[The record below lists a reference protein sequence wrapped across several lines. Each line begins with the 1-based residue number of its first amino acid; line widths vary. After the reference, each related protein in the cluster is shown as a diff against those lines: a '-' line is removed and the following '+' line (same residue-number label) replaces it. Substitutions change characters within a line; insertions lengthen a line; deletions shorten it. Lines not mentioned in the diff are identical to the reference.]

1 LKMQMFRQRKYL
13 FAAAALVL
21 VFAGCKGESPTAP
34 NSGPT
39 TTGGG
44 VTPPTGANVTITAS
58 NSTPQVNGI
67 STITATVTENNQP
80 VPNGTAVEFT
90 TNLGTFTEGN
100 AQTLIRTTTNGIATV
115 TLTSATVGPATVSA
129 TVSNVKKTTTVTFS
143 ALPTQPQPPDTTPAI
158 TSINPTTGRP
168 QGGEVVTINGKNFR
182 TPLRV
187 LFDFGAG
194 TIPKDATIISSTS
207 TTIQVLTPS
216 VDLGVGQQKIAAVK
230 LVNEVGTP
238 NEFAVT
244 GPNFTFQ
251 AEVLTPKITT
261 VAPTSGPID
270 GGTKVTIFGEGFQ
283 APVQVFFGSA
293 EAQVL
298 NVTFSQMTVI
308 SPTARDTT
316 PDASGTFTGFVD
328 VKVININSN
337 TNVTAAKVFRYI
349 PKMAI
354 TTISPVFGSAVG
366 GTQVRIDGTG
376 FNDPLT
382 VNIAGVRAQVI
393 SVSGTQI
400 LARTT
405 GLASPCT
412 GTSGSVV
419 VTNTDNGDEATS
431 PSSQSF
437 TYIAVNPLITA
448 VVPGG
453 SPPFTIGSPLT
464 VTVQDP
470 GVGPLGSAIVGFS
483 IQDKPTTPSP
493 QTINVGTGTQ
503 NFTMS
508 VPAGIT
514 FPTLACTVGTLAGT
528 QSGPATVNVTFTNIT
543 TSCTAT
549 ATNALTIQPTPAA
562 ATCVTVPHATLTGPP
577 QNCPITSN
585 LSPASQTATGNAT
598 QTVNIT
604 ISNAATSSTLNL
616 GAPAVTPV
624 NGVVVISPNTAQQ
637 VPGGSTASYTFTI
650 DPTAAGPDGA
660 TITFTTND
668 PAAPTIT
675 VTVCGTATP

>member
-1 LKMQMFRQRKYL
+1 MQMFRQRKYL

-44 VTPPTGANVTITAS
+44 VTPPTGASVTITAS
-58 NSTPQVNGI
+58 NLNPQVNGL

-80 VPNGTAVEFT
+80 VANGTAVEFT

-100 AQTLIRTTTNGIATV
+100 AQTLIRTTTNGVATV

-129 TVSNVKKTTTVTFS
+129 TVSNVKKTTTVNFS

-158 TSINPTTGRP
+158 TSINPITGRP
-168 QGGEVVTINGKNFR
+168 QGGEVVTISGKNFR

-194 TIPKDATIISSTS
+194 TLPKDATIISSTS
-207 TTIQVLTPS
+207 TSIQVLTPS
-216 VDLGVGQQKIAAVK
+216 VDLGIGQQKIAAVK

-251 AEVLTPKITT
+251 ADILTPKITT
-261 VAPTSGPID
+261 VSPTSGPID
-270 GGTKVTIFGEGFQ
+270 GGTRVTIFGEGFQ

-293 EAQVL
+293 EAQVI
-298 NVTFSQMTVI
+298 NVTFSQLTVN
-308 SPTARDTT
+308 SPNARDTT
-316 PDASGTFTGFVD
+316 PDASGTFTGFVSI
-328 VKVININSN
+328 KVININSN
-337 TNVTAAKVFRYI
+337 TNVTASNVFRYI

-354 TTISPVFGSAVG
+354 TTISPVIGSAVG

-393 SVSGTQI
+393 SVSGTEI

-412 GTSGSVV
+412 GVSGAVV
-419 VTNTDNGDEATS
+419 VTNTDNGDEAQSS
-431 PSSQSF
+431 PSQTF
-437 TYIAVNPLITA
+437 TYIPVVPLITS

-453 SPPFTIGSPLT
+453 SPPFTIGSPFT
-464 VTVQDP
+464 VTVQNP
-470 GVGPLGSAIVGFS
+470 GIGPLGNAIIGFT
-483 IQDKPTTPSP
+483 IGDKPATPSP
-493 QTINVGTGTQ
+493 QTITTGTGSQ
-503 NFTMS
+503 VFTMS

-514 FPTLACTVGTLAGT
+514 FPTLACTVATLAGT
-528 QSGPATVNVTFTNIT
+528 QSGPATVNVTFTNLT
-543 TSCTAT
+543 TACTTT
-549 ATNALTIQPTPAA
+549 AVNALTISPSAAA
-562 ATCVTVPHATLTGPP
+562 ATCVTVPHATVTSPAAS
-577 QNCPITSN
+577 CPAPN
-585 LSPASQTATGNAT
+585 LSPASQTAAGNAT
-598 QTVNIT
+598 QTATIT
-604 ISNAATSSTLNL
+604 INNAASSAPLTLS
-616 GAPAVTPV
+616 APTVTPV
-624 NGVVVISPNTAQQ
+624 NATVVVAPNTAQQ
-637 VPGGSTASYTFTI
+637 VPGGSSVNYTVTV
-650 DPTAAGPDGA
+650 DPTAVGPDGA
-660 TITFTTND
+660 TITFATND
-668 PAAPTIT
+668 PAAPTLTI
-675 VTVCGTATP
+675 TVCGSGT

>member
-1 LKMQMFRQRKYL
+1 MQMFRQRKYL

-39 TTGGG
+39 TTVGGG

-58 NSTPQVNGI
+58 NTTPQVNGI

-80 VPNGTAVEFT
+80 VANGTAVEFT

-100 AQTLIRTTTNGIATV
+100 AQTLIRTTTNGVATV

-194 TIPKDATIISSTS
+194 TLPKDATIISSTG

-216 VDLGVGQQKIAAVK
+216 VDLGVGQQKIAAIK

-251 AEVLTPKITT
+251 ADVLTPKITT
-261 VAPTSGPID
+261 VSPTSGPID

-308 SPTARDTT
+308 SPNARDTN
-316 PDASGTFTGFVD
+316 PNASGTVTGFVS
-328 VKVININSN
+328 VKIININSN
-337 TNVTAAKVFRYI
+337 TNVTAENVFRYI

-354 TTISPVFGSAVG
+354 TTISPVIGSAVG

-393 SVSGTQI
+393 SVSGTEI

-405 GLASPCT
+405 GLASPCA
-412 GTSGSVV
+412 GISGPVV
-419 VTNTDNGDEATS
+419 VTNTDNGDEAAS
-431 PSSQSF
+431 SSSQTF
-437 TYIAVNPLITA
+437 TYIAVLPLITS

-453 SPPFTIGSPLT
+453 SPPFTIGSPFT
-464 VTVQDP
+464 VTVQNP
-470 GVGPLGSAIVGFS
+470 GIGPLGSALIGFT
-483 IQDKPTTPSP
+483 IGDKPVTPSP
-493 QTINVGTGTQ
+493 QTITTGTGSQ
-503 NFTMS
+503 IFTMS

-514 FPTLACTVGTLAGT
+514 FPTIACTVGAIAGT
-528 QSGPATVNVTFTNIT
+528 QSGPATVNVTFNNLT
-543 TSCTAT
+543 TACSNTAV
-549 ATNALTIQPTPAA
+549 NALTISPSAAA
-562 ATCVTVPHATLTGPP
+562 ATCVIPPQPSVTTPSGGSCATPPTASVTGVGFPTQTQTSIVISNGANAQPLNITSVALSGANASEFSIAPPTASNIPAGGSQTFTLTFVPTTAG
-577 QNCPITSN
+577 
-585 LSPASQTATGNAT
+585 AKTATAT
-598 QTVNIT
+598 FNTN
-604 ISNAATSSTLNL
+604 SST
-616 GAPAVTPV
+616 TPTLTV
-624 NGVVVISPNTAQQ
+624 CITA
-637 VPGGSTASYTFTI
+637 
-650 DPTAAGPDGA
+650 TAAP
-660 TITFTTND
+660 
-668 PAAPTIT
+668 
-675 VTVCGTATP
+675 

>member
-1 LKMQMFRQRKYL
+1 MQMFRQRKYL

-39 TTGGG
+39 STVGGG

-58 NSTPQVNGI
+58 NTTPQVNGF

-80 VPNGTAVEFT
+80 VANGTAVEFT

-100 AQTLIRTTTNGIATV
+100 AQTLIRTTTNGVATV

-194 TIPKDATIISSTS
+194 TLPKDATIISSTS

-251 AEVLTPKITT
+251 ADVLTPKITT

-283 APVQVFFGSA
+283 APVQVFFGNA

-308 SPTARDTT
+308 SPNARDTT
-316 PDASGTFTGFVD
+316 PDASGTFTGFVS
-328 VKVININSN
+328 VKIININSN
-337 TNVTAAKVFRYI
+337 TNVTASNVFRYI

-354 TTISPVFGSAVG
+354 TTISPVLGSAVG

-382 VNIAGVRAQVI
+382 VNVAGVRAQVI
-393 SVSGTQI
+393 SVSGTEI
-400 LARTT
+400 VVRTA
-405 GLASPCT
+405 GLASPCA

-431 PSSQSF
+431 TSSQAF
-437 TYIAVNPLITA
+437 TYIPVNPLITA
-448 VVPGG
+448 VIPGA
-453 SPPFTIGSPLT
+453 SPLNIGNSVT

-470 GVGPLGSAIVGFS
+470 GVGQLGTALVGFT

-493 QTINVGTGTQ
+493 QTINAGTGSQ

-508 VPAGIT
+508 VPPGIV
-514 FPTLACTVGTLAGT
+514 FPNVACVANSLPGT
-528 QSGPATVNVTFTNIT
+528 QPGPATVNVTFTNLT
-543 TSCTAT
+543 TSCTTT
-549 ATNALTIQPTPAA
+549 ATNALTITPASS
-562 ATCVTVPHATLTGPP
+562 TCVTVPHATVTSPA
-577 QNCPITSN
+577 QTCPAPN
-585 LSPASQTATGNAT
+585 LNPASQVAVGNGTQTAT
-598 QTVNIT
+598 IT
-604 ISNAATSSTLNL
+604 ITNTLGSDTLTLSAPGISPVNAA
-616 GAPAVTPV
+616 V
-624 NGVVVISPNTAQQ
+624 GVSPNGAQQ
-637 VPGGSTASYTFTI
+637 VPGGTSVNYTVTV
-650 DPTAAGPDGA
+650 DPTAAGADGA
-660 TITFTTND
+660 TITFSTND
-668 PAAPTIT
+668 PTSPTIT
-675 VTVCGTATP
+675 ITVCGSAT